1 MNPPRKPEPPY
12 SCPNLDGAIA
22 EIEAARKIHDD
33 LRHWAG
39 EWKDA
44 YYDLVKELTDRIEEI
59 EAERDAAEER
69 ANDLER
75 ELESVREELAAYTT
89 SP

>member
-33 LRHWAG
+33 LRSWG
-39 EWKDA
+39 GDWQDA
-44 YYDLVKELTDRIEEI
+44 YYELEKELTNCIEEL

-69 ANDLER
+69 AGDLER
-75 ELESVREELAAYTT
+75 ELRSAREEIAAYTT